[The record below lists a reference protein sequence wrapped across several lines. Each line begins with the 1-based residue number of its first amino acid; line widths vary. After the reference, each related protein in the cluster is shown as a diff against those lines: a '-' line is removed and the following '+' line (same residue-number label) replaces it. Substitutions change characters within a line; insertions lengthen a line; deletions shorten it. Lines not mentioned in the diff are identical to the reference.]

1 MYKVK
6 IFFGSFYGEWFDN
19 DFLQDMDWSDI
30 SVAECMIEAHFP
42 VVPAHGSYVDVSS
55 LRSQIYKG
63 WKKYVDEGVYLPDVI
78 NEVRCKFK
86 IPRQISNADIFKEM
100 VFGGNYLEDFISYK
114 KYKVGTDEDEDED
127 VFYGVCLTPNTDYIK
142 IEIY

>member
-6 IFFGSFYGEWFDN
+6 IFFGSFYGEWFEN
-19 DFLQDMDWSDI
+19 DFLEDMDWSDI

-42 VVPAHGSYVDVSS
+42 VVPAHGSFVDVSS

-63 WKKYVDEGVYLPDVI
+63 WKKYVDEGGYLSDVTDG
-78 NEVRCKFK
+78 VRCKFK

-100 VFGGNYLEDFISYK
+100 VFGGNYLQDFISYK
-114 KYKVGTDEDEDED
+114 KYMVGTDED

>member
-6 IFFGSFYGEWFDN
+6 IFFGSFYGEWFEN
-19 DFLQDMDWSDI
+19 DFLEDMDWSDI

-42 VVPAHGSYVDVSS
+42 VVPAHGSFVDVSS

-63 WKKYVDEGVYLPDVI
+63 WKKYVDEGGYLSDVI
-78 NEVRCKFK
+78 DGVRCKFK

-100 VFGGNYLEDFISYK
+100 VFGGNYLQDFIS
-114 KYKVGTDEDEDED
+114 
-127 VFYGVCLTPNTDYIK
+127 
-142 IEIY
+142 

>member
-6 IFFGSFYGEWFDN
+6 IFFGSFYGEWFEN
-19 DFLQDMDWSDI
+19 DFLEDMDWSDI
-30 SVAECMIEAHFP
+30 SVAECMIEANFP
-42 VVPAHGSYVDVSS
+42 VVPAHGSFVDVSS

-63 WKKYVDEGVYLPDVI
+63 WKKYVDEGGYL
-78 NEVRCKFK
+78 
-86 IPRQISNADIFKEM
+86 S
-100 VFGGNYLEDFISYK
+100 DFISYK
-114 KYKVGTDEDEDED
+114 KYMVGTDEDED

>member
-6 IFFGSFYGEWFDN
+6 IFFGSFYGEWFEN
-19 DFLQDMDWSDI
+19 DFLEDMDWSDI
-30 SVAECMIEAHFP
+30 SVAECMIEANFL
-42 VVPAHGSYVDVSS
+42 VVPAHGSFVDVSS

-63 WKKYVDEGVYLPDVI
+63 WKKYV
-78 NEVRCKFK
+78 
-86 IPRQISNADIFKEM
+86 
-100 VFGGNYLEDFISYK
+100 
-114 KYKVGTDEDEDED
+114 DED

>member
-6 IFFGSFYGEWFDN
+6 IFFGSFYGEWFEN
-19 DFLQDMDWSDI
+19 DFLEDMDWSDI

-42 VVPAHGSYVDVSS
+42 VVPTHGSIVDVSS

-63 WKKYVDEGVYLPDVI
+63 WKKYVDEGGYLSDVI
-78 NEVRCKFK
+78 DGVICKFK

-100 VFGGNYLEDFISYK
+100 VFGGNYLQDFISYK
-114 KYKVGTDEDEDED
+114 KYMVGTDED

>member
-6 IFFGSFYGEWFDN
+6 IFFGSFYGEWFEN
-19 DFLQDMDWSDI
+19 DFLEDMDWSDI

-42 VVPAHGSYVDVSS
+42 VVPAHGSIVDVSS

-63 WKKYVDEGVYLPDVI
+63 WKKYVDEGGYLSDVI
-78 NEVRCKFK
+78 DRVRCKFK

-100 VFGGNYLEDFISYK
+100 VFGGNNLRGCNLNCVKACS
-114 KYKVGTDEDEDED
+114 
-127 VFYGVCLTPNTDYIK
+127 
-142 IEIY
+142 

>member
-6 IFFGSFYGEWFDN
+6 IFFGSFYGEWFEN
-19 DFLQDMDWSDI
+19 DFLEDMDWSDI

-42 VVPAHGSYVDVSS
+42 VVPAHGSIVDVSS

-63 WKKYVDEGVYLPDVI
+63 WKKYVDEGGYLSDVI
-78 NEVRCKFK
+78 DEVRCKFK

-100 VFGGNYLEDFISYK
+100 VFGGNYLQDFISYK
-114 KYKVGTDEDEDED
+114 KYMVGTDED

>member
-6 IFFGSFYGEWFDN
+6 IFFGSFYGEWFEN
-19 DFLQDMDWSDI
+19 DFLEDMDWSDI

-42 VVPAHGSYVDVSS
+42 VVPAHGSIVDVSS

-63 WKKYVDEGVYLPDVI
+63 WKKYVDAGGYLSDVI
-78 NEVRCKFK
+78 DGLRNKFK
-86 IPRQISNADIFKEM
+86 IPRQIPNADIFKEM
-100 VFGGNYLEDFISYK
+100 VFGGNYLQDFISYK
-114 KYKVGTDEDEDED
+114 NYTVGTDED

>member
-6 IFFGSFYGEWFDN
+6 IFFGSFYGEWFEN
-19 DFLQDMDWSDI
+19 DFLEDMDWSDI

-42 VVPAHGSYVDVSS
+42 VVPAHGSIVDVSS

-63 WKKYVDEGVYLPDVI
+63 WKKY
-78 NEVRCKFK
+78 
-86 IPRQISNADIFKEM
+86 M
-100 VFGGNYLEDFISYK
+100 
-114 KYKVGTDEDEDED
+114 VGTDED

>member
-1 MYKVK
+1 MCKVK
-6 IFFGSFYGEWFDN
+6 IFFGSFYGIWFEN
-19 DFLQDMDWSDI
+19 DFLKDMDWSDI

-42 VVPAHGSYVDVSS
+42 VVPAHGSIVDVSS

-63 WKKYVDEGVYLPDVI
+63 WEKYVDAGGYLSDVI
-78 NEVRCKFK
+78 DGLRNKFK
-86 IPRQISNADIFKEM
+86 IPRQIPNADIFKEM
-100 VFGGNYLEDFISYK
+100 VFGGNYLQDFISYK
-114 KYKVGTDEDEDED
+114 NYRVGTDED

>member
-6 IFFGSFYGEWFDN
+6 IFFGSFYGEWFEN
-19 DFLQDMDWSDI
+19 DFLEDMDWSDI

-42 VVPAHGSYVDVSS
+42 VVPTHGSIVDVSS

-63 WKKYVDEGVYLPDVI
+63 WKKYVDEGGYLSDVI
-78 NEVRCKFK
+78 DGVRCKFK
-86 IPRQISNADIFKEM
+86 ISRQISNADIFKEM
-100 VFGGNYLEDFISYK
+100 VFGGNNLPDFISYK
-114 KYKVGTDEDEDED
+114 KYMVGTDED

>member
-6 IFFGSFYGEWFDN
+6 IFFGSFYGEWFEN
-19 DFLQDMDWSDI
+19 DFLEEMDWSDI

-42 VVPAHGSYVDVSS
+42 VVPAHGSIVDVSS

-63 WKKYVDEGVYLPDVI
+63 WKKYVDAGGYLSDVI
-78 NEVRCKFK
+78 DGLRNKFK
-86 IPRQISNADIFKEM
+86 IPRQIPNADIFKEM
-100 VFGGNYLEDFISYK
+100 VFGGNYLQDFISYK
-114 KYKVGTDEDEDED
+114 NYTVGTDED